1 MVAAIAGSVP
11 WSAVNDRA
19 IAATLPL
26 LAITAGCALAPP
38 QIASRRRR
46 RVIAGLAIALAAGF
60 AIAAIP
66 RLAADARLFAQGVID
81 ENSQAVAAGEYLQRK
96 LPGARVMVTAPGAIG
111 YYSDAE
117 VVDLGSG
124 SAASQGPGALF
135 EQLEVLPP
143 DQRATHFALY
153 PDALGTG
160 ELFGEVVLHT
170 GFQTSRAPSLDP
182 RRLLGGPDL
191 QVIVARWDHVG
202 TGERPL
208 GDHPGWA
215 IVDRIDVADLASE
228 AAHDCAGAL
237 GPRTIGDPAQRW
249 SMVSREALAHG
260 LIIDGGRTIRGGSER
275 FTVAADPGKPV
286 RLVLRTGGSR
296 AIRFHDPIDH
306 PVPLRILDPAGH
318 ELARATLLPTPA
330 DGGFSEVGFALP
342 AGAPRAL
349 RTEASSPYRAFH
361 WFVLQ
366 PE

>member
-1 MVAAIAGSVP
+1 MVAAIAGSGP
-11 WSAVNDRA
+11 WSAVDDRA
-19 IAATLPL
+19 IAAALPL

-38 QIASRRRR
+38 RSASRRRR
-46 RVIAGLAIALAAGF
+46 LAVAGLAIALAAGF
-60 AIAAIP
+60 AIAANP

-81 ENSQAVAAGEYLQRK
+81 TNAQTVAAGEYVQRK
-96 LPGARVMVTAPGAIG
+96 LPGARVMVTAPGAIR

-117 VVDLGSG
+117 VVDLGL
-124 SAASQGPGALF
+124 AASQGPGALF
-135 EQLEVLPP
+135 EQLEALPP
-143 DQRATHFALY
+143 EQRATHFALY

-170 GFQTSRAPSLDP
+170 AFQTSRTPSLDP

-191 QVIVARWDHVG
+191 QVIVASWDHVG

-208 GDHPGWA
+208 GDHTGWV

-228 AAHDCAGAL
+228 AAHDWAAAL
-237 GPRTIGDPAQRW
+237 GPRSDGDPAQRW
-249 SMVSREALAHG
+249 SMVSREALTHG
-260 LIIDGGRTIRGGSER
+260 LIVDGGRTIRGGSER
-275 FTVAADPGKPV
+275 FTITADPGKPV

-306 PVPLRILDPAGH
+306 PVPLRILDPAGR
-318 ELARATLLPTPA
+318 ELARATLPPTPA
-330 DGGFSEVGFALP
+330 DGGFAEVGFALP
-342 AGAPRAL
+342 AGTPPAL
-349 RTEASSPYRAFH
+349 RIEASSPYRAFH